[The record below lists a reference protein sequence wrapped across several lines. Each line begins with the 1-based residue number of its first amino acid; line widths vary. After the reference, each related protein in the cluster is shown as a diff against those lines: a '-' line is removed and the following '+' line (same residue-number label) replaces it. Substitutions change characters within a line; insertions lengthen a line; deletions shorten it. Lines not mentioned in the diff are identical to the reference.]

1 MLIVVEKMQQTKECI
16 MCFSAIDSRAKK
28 CPQCT
33 SLQAKYSN
41 LENNPIIIGALALII
56 VGIFGFIFYQ
66 NIYVAGLEEQAQKN
80 LIANVS
86 QINTKNETD
95 GLYVA
100 CIGQIKNES
109 DFSFKNIKFKVDFL
123 TDQNTLVDTLSI
135 TDEDLILL
143 PNDSTNFRVRGIAQK
158 SANSYNNCQVTI
170 TDAWAYK

>member
-1 MLIVVEKMQQTKECI
+1 MVDIQQTKECI
-16 MCFSAIDSRAKK
+16 MCFSSIDSRAKK

-41 LENNPIIIGALALII
+41 LENNPIIIGALALSI
-56 VGIFGFIFYQ
+56 VGIFGSVFYQ

-80 LIANVS
+80 LTANVS
-86 QINTKNETD
+86 QISTKNETD

-123 TDQNTLVDTLSI
+123 SEQNALVDTLSI
-135 TDEDLILL
+135 TDEDLIIANGL
-143 PNDSTNFRVRGIAQK
+143 TNFRVRGIAQK
-158 SANSYNNCQVTI
+158 SATSYNKCQVFI

>member
-1 MLIVVEKMQQTKECI
+1 MVDIQQTKECI
-16 MCFSAIDSRAKK
+16 MCFSSIDSRAKK

-41 LENNPIIIGALALII
+41 LENNPIIIGALALSI
-56 VGIFGFIFYQ
+56 VGIFGFVFYQ

-80 LIANVS
+80 LTANVS
-86 QINTKNETD
+86 QISTKNETD

-123 TDQNTLVDTLSI
+123 TEQNALVDTLSI
-135 TDEDLILL
+135 TDEDLIIANGL
-143 PNDSTNFRVRGIAQK
+143 TNFRVRGIAQK
-158 SANSYNNCQVTI
+158 SATSYNKCQVFI

>member
-1 MLIVVEKMQQTKECI
+1 MEKVQHTKECI

-41 LENNPIIIGALALII
+41 LENNPIIIGALVLSI

-66 NIYVAGLEEQAQKN
+66 NIYVAGLKDQAQKN

-86 QINTKNETD
+86 QINTKNEND
-95 GLYVA
+95 ALYVA
-100 CIGQIKNES
+100 CIGQVKNES

-135 TDEDLILL
+135 TD
-143 PNDSTNFRVRGIAQK
+143 
-158 SANSYNNCQVTI
+158 
-170 TDAWAYK
+170 

>member
-1 MLIVVEKMQQTKECI
+1 MVDIQQTKECI
-16 MCFSAIDSRAKK
+16 MCFSSIDSRAKK

-41 LENNPIIIGALALII
+41 LENNPIIIGALALSI
-56 VGIFGFIFYQ
+56 VGIFGFVFYQ

-80 LIANVS
+80 LTANVS
-86 QINTKNETD
+86 QISTKNETD

-123 TDQNTLVDTLSI
+123 SEQNALVDTLSI
-135 TDEDLILL
+135 TDEDLIIANGL
-143 PNDSTNFRVRGIAQK
+143 TNFRVRGIAQK
-158 SANSYNNCQVTI
+158 SATSYSKCQVFI

>member
-1 MLIVVEKMQQTKECI
+1 MLIVMVDIQQTKECI
-16 MCFSAIDSRAKK
+16 MCFSSIDSRAKK

-41 LENNPIIIGALALII
+41 LENNPIIIGALALSI
-56 VGIFGFIFYQ
+56 VGIFGFVFYQ

-86 QINTKNETD
+86 QIHTKNEND
-95 GLYVA
+95 ALYVA
-100 CIGQIKNES
+100 CIGQVKNES

-123 TDQNTLVDTLSI
+123 TDQNALVDTLSI
-135 TDEDLILL
+135 TDEDLIIANGL
-143 PNDSTNFRVRGIAQK
+143 TNFRVRGIAQK
-158 SANSYNNCQVTI
+158 SATSYNKCQVFI

>member
-1 MLIVVEKMQQTKECI
+1 MVDIQQTKECI

-41 LENNPIIIGALALII
+41 LENNPIIIGALALSI
-56 VGIFGFIFYQ
+56 VGIFGFVFYQ

-80 LIANVS
+80 LTANVS
-86 QINTKNETD
+86 QISTKNETD

-123 TDQNTLVDTLSI
+123 SEQNVLVDTLSI
-135 TDEDLILL
+135 TDEDLIIANGL
-143 PNDSTNFRVRGIAQK
+143 TNFRVRGIAQK
-158 SANSYNNCQVTI
+158 SATSYNKCQVFI

>member
-1 MLIVVEKMQQTKECI
+1 MVDIQQTKECI
-16 MCFSAIDSRAKK
+16 MCFSSIDSRAKK

-41 LENNPIIIGALALII
+41 LENNPIIIGALALSI
-56 VGIFGFIFYQ
+56 VGIFGFVFYQ

-80 LIANVS
+80 LTANVS
-86 QINTKNETD
+86 QISTKNETD

-123 TDQNTLVDTLSI
+123 SEQNALVDTLSI
-135 TDEDLILL
+135 TDEDLIIADGL
-143 PNDSTNFRVRGIAQK
+143 TNFRVRGIAQK
-158 SANSYNNCQVTI
+158 SAISYNKCQVFI

>member
-1 MLIVVEKMQQTKECI
+1 MVDIQQTKECI
-16 MCFSAIDSRAKK
+16 MCFSSIDSRAKK

-41 LENNPIIIGALALII
+41 LENNPIIIGALALSI
-56 VGIFGFIFYQ
+56 VGIFGFVFYQ

-80 LIANVS
+80 LTANVS
-86 QINTKNETD
+86 QISTKNETD

-123 TDQNTLVDTLSI
+123 SEQNALVDTLSI
-135 TDEDLILL
+135 TDEDLIIANGL
-143 PNDSTNFRVRGIAQK
+143 TNFRVRGIAQK
-158 SANSYNNCQVTI
+158 SATSYNKCQVFI

>member
-1 MLIVVEKMQQTKECI
+1 MVHIQQTKECI
-16 MCFSAIDSRAKK
+16 MCFSSIDSRAKK

-41 LENNPIIIGALALII
+41 LENNPIIIGALALSI
-56 VGIFGFIFYQ
+56 VGIFGFVFYQ

-80 LIANVS
+80 LTANVS
-86 QINTKNETD
+86 QISTKNETD

-123 TDQNTLVDTLSI
+123 SEQNALVDTLSI
-135 TDEDLILL
+135 TDEDLIIANGL
-143 PNDSTNFRVRGIAQK
+143 TNFRVRGIAQK
-158 SANSYNNCQVTI
+158 SATSYNKCQVFI

>member
-1 MLIVVEKMQQTKECI
+1 MVDIQQTKECI
-16 MCFSAIDSRAKK
+16 MCFSSIDSRAKK

-41 LENNPIIIGALALII
+41 LENNPIIIGALALSI
-56 VGIFGFIFYQ
+56 VGIFGFVFYQ

-80 LIANVS
+80 LTANVS
-86 QINTKNETD
+86 QISTKNETD

-123 TDQNTLVDTLSI
+123 SEQNVLVDTLSI
-135 TDEDLILL
+135 TDEDLIIANGL
-143 PNDSTNFRVRGIAQK
+143 TNFRVRGIAQK
-158 SANSYNNCQVTI
+158 SATSYNKCQVFI

>member
-1 MLIVVEKMQQTKECI
+1 
-16 MCFSAIDSRAKK
+16 MCFSSIDSRAKK

-41 LENNPIIIGALALII
+41 LENNPIIIGALALSI
-56 VGIFGFIFYQ
+56 VGIFGFVFYQ

-80 LIANVS
+80 LTANVS
-86 QINTKNETD
+86 QISTKNETD

-123 TDQNTLVDTLSI
+123 SEQNALVDTLSI
-135 TDEDLILL
+135 TDEDLIIANGL
-143 PNDSTNFRVRGIAQK
+143 TNFRVRGIAQK
-158 SANSYNNCQVTI
+158 SATSYNKCQVFI

>member
-1 MLIVVEKMQQTKECI
+1 MEKVQHTKECI

-41 LENNPIIIGALALII
+41 LENNPIIIGALALSI

-66 NIYVAGLEEQAQKN
+66 NIYVAGLEDQAQKN

-86 QINTKNETD
+86 QIHTKNEND
-95 GLYVA
+95 ALYVA
-100 CIGQIKNES
+100 CIGQVKNES
-109 DFSFKNIKFKVDFL
+109 EFTFKNIKFKVDFL

-135 TDEDLILL
+135 TDEDLIIL
-143 PNDSTNFRVRGIAQK
+143 PNESTNFRVRGIAQK
-158 SANSYNNCQVTI
+158 QAASYNNCQVTI